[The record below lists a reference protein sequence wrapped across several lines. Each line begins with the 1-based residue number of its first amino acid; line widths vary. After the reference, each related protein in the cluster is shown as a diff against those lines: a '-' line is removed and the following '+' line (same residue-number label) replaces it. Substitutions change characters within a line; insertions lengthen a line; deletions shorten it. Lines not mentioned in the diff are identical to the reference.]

1 MGHGNHVEAASLFSR
16 AISASPTHANAL
28 VGLGTI
34 KQAEG
39 RNSTGRNSEEA
50 LELYRRALEARPG
63 HVEATSNIGSL
74 LFERGDRLGAEAMY
88 RKVLVCDCCVRVR

>member
-1 MGHGNHVEAASLFSR
+1 M
-16 AISASPTHANAL
+16 NAL

-34 KQAEG
+34 RQAEG

-50 LELYRRALEARPG
+50 LELYRRALEVKPG
-63 HVEATSNIGSL
+63 HVQAMSNFGSL
-74 LFERGDRLGAEAMY
+74 LFERGDRKGAETMY